1 MKIID
6 KILKKVIDKLL
17 EENIMTYDSNIL
29 IELQA
34 ITDEQIEEIIKA
46 K

>member
-29 IELQA
+29 IELQK

>member
-17 EENIMTYDSNIL
+17 EKNVRVSDSNIL
-29 IELQA
+29 IELRK
-34 ITDEQIEEIIKA
+34 ITDEQIEEIIKS